1 MNIFRMVNPNRTN
14 AMMRM
19 LRSERQ
25 NPKVISNME

>member
-14 AMMRM
+14 AMIRM

-25 NPKVISNME
+25 NPKTISSKE